1 MKIPPEMYGLLGLL
15 LAIGM
20 GLFWV
25 SIRSRFEEQKK
36 EFLFYCNRDDG
47 LKAHL
52 IHLHRAGPGS
62 MTTILSGD
70 PNTKWMSRKKY
81 RDAIKEAVESIGYSY
96 EYEDEFEAIVI
107 RRSIF
112 MNSADIRKGSNP
124 MPSFEKP
131 PAPPSPPPID
141 GWTQ

>member
-1 MKIPPEMYGLLGLL
+1 MKIPPETYGLLGLL

-20 GLFWV
+20 GLFWI
-25 SIRSRFEEQKK
+25 SIRSRFEEQQK
-36 EFLFYCNRDDG
+36 EFLLYCSRDDG

-81 RDAIKEAVESIGYSY
+81 RDAIKEAVEFIGYSY

-107 RRSIF
+107 RR
-112 MNSADIRKGSNP
+112 R
-124 MPSFEKP
+124 EV
-131 PAPPSPPPID
+131 PPIKIDHLPGTTGDSMEDAIVHSRQTDD